1 MYSQRRKLL
10 SAKTMIN
17 RKKGFAWENKMDTP
31 PIFCVCRGHEQG
43 IYLYCLVVNL
53 CINNSFQIQTACHIP
68 IELTYHQKNAC
79 SSWCGMLTNPRN
91 RKQNIWN
98 SFVEERLE

>member
-43 IYLYCLVVNL
+43 INLYCLVVNL

-79 SSWCGMLTNPRN
+79 SSWCGMLTHETGN
-91 RKQNIWN
+91 KIFGTLL
-98 SFVEERLE
+98 SKKG